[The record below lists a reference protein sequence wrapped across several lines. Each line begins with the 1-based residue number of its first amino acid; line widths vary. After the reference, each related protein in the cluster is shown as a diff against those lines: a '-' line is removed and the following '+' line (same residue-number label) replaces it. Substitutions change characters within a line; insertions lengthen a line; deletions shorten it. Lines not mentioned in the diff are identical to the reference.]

1 MEDNMKE
8 IRDKKIDLRLSAEE
22 KRKIQEEAAR
32 RGMGAS
38 EFIRLACERL
48 INQEVRHERE
58 QGCFN

>member
-1 MEDNMKE
+1 MSMKE

-22 KRKIQEEAAR
+22 KRKIQEEAAK

-48 INQEVRHERE
+48 INQEVRH
-58 QGCFN
+58 G